1 MWAEFT
7 PPSHTGRA
15 EFTPPS
21 HTGRAE
27 FTPPPHTGRV
37 IEFPPQHDQG
47 RIEFPPTNSG
57 LPEHVP
63 PPHPD
68 LWPGQ
73 TLDKTHLWG
82 ELPTPAD
89 NLLDLTPSER
99 EGLCKISRPLPV
111 EGPKFHAPTTRP
123 TQIKT
128 EPHSDPIVTNTI
140 QLLQYK
146 RALEKLLDTV
156 YNYKLAISGGS
167 LDKMPPLAPAP
178 VMPDIV
184 EFQASHPSDYY
195 THQVDRLE
203 QRVVEVGEVRSR
215 QMLRQSIIQL
225 SAHTGYHTA
234 NSSAVE
240 VLTDATSAYLAVF
253 TKRLR
258 ACLDQELE
266 RAPLET
272 SGWSDV
278 LERVAV
284 EMGVGS
290 NTRGSISNSILA
302 VGDYYEDSVV
312 KRHSRLCR
320 QVKEMTE
327 KYAAELPGDAGSWG
341 QDDIPEMHF
350 PSSEE
355 GAGGESYS
363 LDHATPTLDVGMQM
377 LQSLEA
383 SGDLDTPMSAE
394 SEALSGYSA
403 TPSPQVLTPGR
414 QGGGGSPSG
423 KKRRVESGGKFV

>member
-1 MWAEFT
+1 MW
-7 PPSHTGRA
+7 G
-15 EFTPPS
+15 
-21 HTGRAE
+21 
-27 FTPPPHTGRV
+27 
-37 IEFPPQHDQG
+37 EFPSPQQSGQQLPPQTQG
-47 RIEFPPTNSG
+47 
-57 LPEHVP
+57 
-63 PPHPD
+63 D
-68 LWPGQ
+68 LWPGLQ
-73 TLDKTHLWG
+73 TLDKSYLWG
-82 ELPTPAD
+82 ELPNPAD
-89 NLLDLTPSER
+89 NLLNLTQGER

-111 EGPKFHAPTTRP
+111 EGPKFHAPTTQP
-123 TQIKT
+123 TRIKT
-128 EPHSDPIVTNTI
+128 EQHMDPLVINTI

-146 RALEKLLDTV
+146 RALEKLIDTV
-156 YNYKLAISGGS
+156 STYKLAIASGN

-178 VMPDIV
+178 TMPDIL
-184 EFQASHPSDYY
+184 EFQASHPMDYY

-203 QRVVEVGEVRSR
+203 QRVVEVGEFRAR
-215 QMLRQSIIQL
+215 QLLKQSIIQL

-258 ACLDQELE
+258 TCLDQELE

-290 NTRGSISNSILA
+290 NTRGTIRHSILA

-312 KRHSRLCR
+312 KRHSRLSK
-320 QVKEMTE
+320 QVREMSE

-350 PSSEE
+350 PSSDE
-355 GAGGESYS
+355 GAGGETYS

-394 SEALSGYSA
+394 SEVLSGYSA

-414 QGGGGSPSG
+414 QGGGGSPCG
-423 KKRRVESGGKFV
+423 KKRRVESGGKFL